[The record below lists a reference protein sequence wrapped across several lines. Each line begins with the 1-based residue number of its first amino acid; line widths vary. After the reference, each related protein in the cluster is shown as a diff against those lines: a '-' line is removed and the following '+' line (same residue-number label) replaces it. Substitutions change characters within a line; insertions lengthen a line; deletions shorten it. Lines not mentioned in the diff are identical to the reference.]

1 MTKEK
6 KKMAESLSMEE
17 PLSEGKRGG
26 TIDRKKNVIM
36 AFFILLGYF
45 LTYLLGRVLYTKPGD
60 YTFHQWLWGSWHQLD
75 YLFGWLLNQKL
86 YWFIAAVSVIPALL
100 GKYRFGWW
108 VWFGCSTGLLLGE
121 PLGETPID
129 NYNHYGWVIWVMFVF
144 ISFIAGILLERL
156 YKKHGTYRHRSIL
169 ACATAA
175 LIAYGWVILD
185 TLLTIQSYTPPY

>member
-6 KKMAESLSMEE
+6 MKMTESLSMEE
-17 PLSEGKRGG
+17 PLLEGKREE
-26 TIDRKKNVIM
+26 TIDRKKNVTM
-36 AFFILLGYF
+36 ALLILLGYF
-45 LTYLLGRVLYTKPGD
+45 LTYLLGRVLYTEPGD
-60 YTFHQWLWGSWHQLD
+60 YTLYQWLWGGWQQLE
-75 YLFGWLLNQKL
+75 YLFGWIQGRFWLVAT
-86 YWFIAAVSVIPALL
+86 ISVIPAFA

-108 VWFGCSTGLLLGE
+108 LWFGCSAGLFLGE
-121 PLGETPID
+121 PLGRAPAGLSL
-129 NYNHYGWVIWVMFVF
+129 HYGWFIWIMFVL